1 MQSSRFYFFFPVRPS
16 FFNFLIYEKF
26 FKILESGG
34 RNKNKNK
41 IHKIVQSIKKI
52 KLKPTLLDFFLFL
65 EVAFS
70 VLNWLLKTAPD
81 NIYWLVFNKSIFVS
95 NDIL

>member
-1 MQSSRFYFFFPVRPS
+1 MDAFKTNKLIFEFDIETAIRPS

-41 IHKIVQSIKKI
+41 IKKIVQSIKK
-52 KLKPTLLDFFLFL
+52 
-65 EVAFS
+65 
-70 VLNWLLKTAPD
+70 
-81 NIYWLVFNKSIFVS
+81 
-95 NDIL
+95 